1 MKIAILASEGA
12 PYAKSGGLGDVMEAL
27 PAALSRIE
35 GNEVVLILPYYK
47 KIKENAKYEVEK
59 VAEFEV
65 GLGWRNLYCGV
76 MKLTNRADK
85 VTVYFID
92 NDYYFGARPGAIYGD
107 DDDNERYA
115 YFSKACLDTLAV
127 VGFIPDVMQCNDW
140 QTALVPTYLKAQYR
154 HMFPNTKVMYT
165 IHNIEY
171 QGWSNANFFDDVLR
185 LPWEYRNILDMNGSV
200 NVMKGAIET
209 CDLVTTVS
217 ETYARELMYPY
228 YAHGL
233 DGIIAGAA
241 WKLTGIV
248 NGIDYNTFNPETDP
262 ALPAHYNAET
272 ITEGKA
278 VCKAE
283 LQKELGLP
291 VEPDVPLLVM
301 VSRLAGHKGLDLLCY
316 IARRLLNEENIQ
328 MAILG
333 TGEAQYESF
342 FRGLEA
348 EYPEKVAAKITFNL
362 GLAARIYAGG
372 DIYMMP
378 SKSEPCGLS
387 QMNAMHYGTV
397 PVVHA
402 TGGLKDTVPGVD
414 DEGLNGLGY
423 NFQSYNGDDF
433 HTAIKR
439 ALKLYNEDREAW
451 IALQKREMETDFSWN
466 VPAGRYMDLFK
477 QMLGITEE
485 VEETAE
491 VEEDAE

>member
-12 PYAKSGGLGDVMEAL
+12 PYCKSGGLGDVIEAL

-35 GNEVVLILPYYK
+35 GNEVTLILPYYK
-47 KIKENAKYEVEK
+47 KIKDNAAFEVEQ
-59 VAEFEV
+59 VAQFQV
-65 GLGWRNLYCGV
+65 GLGWRQQYCGV
-76 MKLTNRADK
+76 MKLTNRADN

-107 DDDNERYA
+107 GDDNERFA
-115 YFSKACLDTLAV
+115 YFSKACLDAMAV
-127 VGFIPDVMQCNDW
+127 IGFIPDVIQCNDW
-140 QTALVPTYLKAQYR
+140 QTGLVPTYLQAVYR
-154 HMFPNTKVMYT
+154 PMFPKTKCMFT

-171 QGWSNANFFDDVLR
+171 QGWANANFFDDVLR
-185 LPWEYRNILDMNGSV
+185 LPWDCRNVLDMNGSV
-200 NVMKGAIET
+200 NMMKGAIEN

-233 DGIIAGAA
+233 DGIIAGAS
-241 WKLTGIV
+241 WKLTGIT
-248 NGIDYNTFNPETDP
+248 NGIDINTFNPETDP

-272 ITEGKA
+272 LAEGKA
-278 VCKAE
+278 ACKAE

-291 VEPDVPLLVM
+291 VDPNVPLLVM
-301 VSRLAGHKGLDLLCY
+301 VTRLAGHKGLDLLCY
-316 IARRLLNEENIQ
+316 IARRLLNEENVQ

-348 EYPEKVAAKITFNL
+348 EFPEKVAAKITFNL
-362 GLAARIYAGG
+362 GLAARMYAGG

-414 DEGLNGLGY
+414 DQGQNGLGY

-433 HTAIKR
+433 YGAIKR
-439 ALKLYNEDREAW
+439 ALDLYHNNPQAW
-451 IALQKREMETDFSWN
+451 HDLQVREMTTDFSWD
-466 VPAGRYMDLFK
+466 VPAARYMDLFIR
-477 QMLGITEE
+477 MCEG
-485 VEETAE
+485 
-491 VEEDAE
+491 

>member
-1 MKIAILASEGA
+1 MKIAVCASEGA

-35 GNEVVLILPYYK
+35 GNEVVLILPYYN
-47 KIKENAKYEVEK
+47 KIKTNEKYVTEM
-59 VAEFEV
+59 VAQFRV
-65 GLGWRNLYCGV
+65 QLGWRQQYAGV
-76 MKLTNRADK
+76 YKLTNREDG

-92 NDYYFGARPGAIYGD
+92 NEYYFGGRTGAIYGD
-107 DDDNERYA
+107 MDDGERFA
-115 YFSKACLDTLAV
+115 FFSRACLDAMIAV
-127 VGFIPDVMQCNDW
+127 DFIPDVIQCNDW
-140 QTALVPTYLKAQYR
+140 QCALIPTYLKAVYHPQLPKTR
-154 HMFPNTKVMYT
+154 CMYT

-171 QGWSNANFFDDVLR
+171 QGWANASFFDDMLG
-185 LPWEYRNILDMNGSV
+185 LPWEYRGTLDMNNSV

-209 CDLVTTVS
+209 ADLVTTVS

-233 DGIIAGAA
+233 DGILANNS
-241 WKLTGIV
+241 WKLTGIT
-248 NGIDYNTFNPETDP
+248 NGIDTNTFNPETAK

-272 ITEGKA
+272 FVEGKA
-278 VCKAE
+278 KVKAA
-283 LQKELGLP
+283 LQEEVGLP
-291 VEPDVPLLVM
+291 VKPDVPLMVM
-301 VSRLAGHKGLDLLCY
+301 VTRLAGHKGLDLLCY

-423 NFQSYNGDDF
+423 SFQSYNGDDF

-439 ALKLYNEDREAW
+439 ALTLYKEDKEAW
-451 IALQKREMETDFSWN
+451 LALQVRDMTTDFSWN
-466 VPAGRYMDLFK
+466 VPAGRYMDLFN
-477 QMLGITEE
+477 QMLGIEE
-485 VEETAE
+485 
-491 VEEDAE
+491 